1 MSTPGTI
8 LKGILTLIIICLNN
22 THTSQIFEN
31 FSRILLRIFHNQRS
45 AINVPGVESGPSDIY
60 RWNFEHILREILNIN
75 IRIIYKKQT
84 LIRILIIKYT
94 FEKVLGTDN
103 LNFSDPMS
111 LEILSIR
118 PSSRPLF
125 IIITSHH
132 YQKTNLMQI
141 YCKILSQPEFYFTFN

>member
-8 LKGILTLIIICLNN
+8 LKGIFTLIIICLNN

-45 AINVPGVESGPSDIY
+45 AINVPGAESGPSDIY

-125 IIITSHH
+125 IIITSLSLS
-132 YQKTNLMQI
+132 KNKSNANL
-141 YCKILSQPEFYFTFN
+141 L